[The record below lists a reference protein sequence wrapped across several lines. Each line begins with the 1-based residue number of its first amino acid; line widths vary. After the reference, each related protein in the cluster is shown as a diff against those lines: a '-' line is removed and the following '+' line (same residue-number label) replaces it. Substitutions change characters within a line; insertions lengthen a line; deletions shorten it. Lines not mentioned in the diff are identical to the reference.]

1 MSATGVGRIGI
12 VIDIGMLS
20 LVVFPTMM
28 MALLLLLLL
37 LMVVVTP
44 PFINTTTIIVGSQIV
59 ADFALFVQDFS

>member
-1 MSATGVGRIGI
+1 MSATSVGRIGI

-20 LVVFPTMM
+20 QVVFPTMM
-28 MALLLLLLL
+28 MALLLL
-37 LMVVVTP
+37 MIVVTP